1 MIIAIDLFKF
11 QENLE
16 FRLTKKTWNA
26 IIKVQQNLER
36 LNVMDKDKILAAAR
50 NEKHKGKEFENKES
64 ARSGLLSSA
73 IALIVGISLF
83 LLEYL
88 VRDSVN
94 IGLIA
99 VGMTACGVDYL
110 YTGVKLKQHYK
121 TVIGTV
127 QLLIA
132 ILFVLLFIAKVVTV

>member
-1 MIIAIDLFKF
+1 
-11 QENLE
+11 
-16 FRLTKKTWNA
+16 LTKKTWNVN
-26 IIKVQQNLER
+26 IEVQQNLER
-36 LNVMDKDKILAAAR
+36 VNVMDKDTILAAAR

-73 IALIVGISLF
+73 IALLVGIGLF
-83 LLEYL
+83 LLEYF

-110 YTGVKLKQHYK
+110 YTGVTLKQHYK

-132 ILFVLLFIAKVVTV
+132 LLFILFFVAKVVAV

>member
-1 MIIAIDLFKF
+1 M
-11 QENLE
+11 E
-16 FRLTKKTWNA
+16 
-26 IIKVQQNLER
+26 VQQNLER
-36 LNVMDKDKILAAAR
+36 VNVMDKDTILAAAR

-73 IALIVGISLF
+73 IALLVGIGLF
-83 LLEYL
+83 LLEYF

-132 ILFVLLFIAKVVTV
+132 LLFILFFVAKVVAV